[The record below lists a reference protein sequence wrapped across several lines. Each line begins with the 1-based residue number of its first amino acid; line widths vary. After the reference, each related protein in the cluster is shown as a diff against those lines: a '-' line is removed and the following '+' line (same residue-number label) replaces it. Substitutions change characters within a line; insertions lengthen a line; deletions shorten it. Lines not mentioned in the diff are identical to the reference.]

1 MTNRQKME
9 RAIAA
14 LEDIFEACGSIKDAG
29 ACDKCPL
36 KHFCIEDTTV
46 DEFCDSATK
55 GMLVETFG
63 FADDVEEFISEEDY
77 IYDLADRERKGE
89 RDELYD

>member
-1 MTNRQKME
+1 MTDRQKME

-14 LEDIFEACGSIKDAG
+14 LEDIFDACGFIKDAG
-29 ACDKCPL
+29 ACDKCPM
-36 KHFCIEDTTV
+36 KNYCIEETTV
-46 DEFCDSATK
+46 DEFIDSVPK
-55 GMLVETFG
+55 WMLEETFG
-63 FADDVEEFISEEDY
+63 LAEDVGDFISEEDY